1 MFWYLQR
8 DFLFLIWEFSGG
20 KRLFSQCTALFSIRK
35 IMRFNGRKEIFERY
49 RRHESRFVSVFGF
62 VIYSVKGILT
72 KTQVL
77 SGFNWNQ
84 IYKRVGSAAM
94 PQD

>member
-1 MFWYLQR
+1 MHIEY
-8 DFLFLIWEFSGG
+8 
-20 KRLFSQCTALFSIRK
+20 TALILYSIRK
-35 IMRFNGRKEIFERY
+35 ILRLNGRKEILERY

-84 IYKRVGSAAM
+84 KNKARVSIERVGSAAVH
-94 PQD
+94 QD